1 MRGNQNQ
8 SDQFMIIQTII
19 PITITTRKNGF
30 TKRMAKNFNDLPG
43 ADPKTMTRDQ
53 AMIYI
58 INFFNSRMMTMSKNS
73 VNKVK
78 DLISLHE
85 IYTSELVNKYVELV
99 LENS

>member
-1 MRGNQNQ
+1 
-8 SDQFMIIQTII
+8 
-19 PITITTRKNGF
+19 
-30 TKRMAKNFNDLPG
+30 MAENFSDLPG
-43 ADPKTMTRDQ
+43 ADPKTMTKDQ
-53 AMIYI
+53 AMVYI